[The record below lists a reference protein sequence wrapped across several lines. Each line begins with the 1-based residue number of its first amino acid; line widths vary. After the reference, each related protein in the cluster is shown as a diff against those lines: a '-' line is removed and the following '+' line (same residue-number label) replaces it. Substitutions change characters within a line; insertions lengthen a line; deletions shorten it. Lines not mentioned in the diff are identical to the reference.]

1 MIAATSRLHSIC
13 LRLLLCLCL
22 LSAAP
27 SARADDLGQV
37 LAAIEKAYGPPPSFM
52 ALRQTGRTF
61 SDMRGEGP
69 MERLWAAPDRFRIR
83 LDYPAGSEVRT
94 MSGERAWQGRSRKD
108 GPFLLAMRL
117 QAARALLPWNLLKSG
132 RVTLLGSRTDDRGQR
147 VQTLVLMLDSPLS
160 LVVDV
165 DPASGRIL
173 RSTGLGIGS
182 LQFVTEYSE
191 FRQLGERLA
200 AIREDH
206 YAMGRHIG
214 HSILQRI
221 DFLPDPGPA
230 AFTPDSE
237 QR

>member
-1 MIAATSRLHSIC
+1 VIAPKSRLHSIC

-22 LSAAP
+22 LPAARA
-27 SARADDLGQV
+27 SRADDLDQV
-37 LAAIEKAYGPPPSFM
+37 LASIERAYGPPPSFV

-61 SDMRGEGP
+61 SDLRGDGP
-69 MERLWAAPDRFRIR
+69 MERLWAEPDRFRIR

-94 MSGERAWQGRSRKD
+94 MSGNQAWQGRTRKD

-117 QAARALLPWNLLKSG
+117 QAARALLPWNLLHSE
-132 RVTLLGSRTDDRGQR
+132 RVTLLGSRIDDRRQR
-147 VQTLVLMLDSPLS
+147 VQTLVLMLESPLS

-173 RSTGLGIGS
+173 RSTGLGIGN
-182 LQFVTEYSE
+182 LQFATEYSE
-191 FRQLGERLA
+191 FRLIGERLVA
-200 AIREDH
+200 SREDH

-221 DFLPDPGPA
+221 EFLPDPGPEPFA
-230 AFTPDSE
+230 PGAE
-237 QR
+237 AR